1 MTLHQ
6 SVVLSPLERGQQM
19 GEMVENVQEMGDGIQ
34 VHPSFHTDVKELEY
48 KDLMMRTFT
57 QPDHQRVTED
67 SVFG

>member
-1 MTLHQ
+1 
-6 SVVLSPLERGQQM
+6 M

-67 SVFG
+67 SVLG